1 MEDRN
6 YKINSAPVDGR
17 DDEPRFDLEGLDAD
31 RELQSLLSKW
41 QTPVSLRAL
50 DQRVR
55 LSYRAQTTPHPWWRR
70 ILTSTIS
77 LPVPV
82 AAALVLVPALAAAAL
97 LGRRQLPAPNAPPI
111 IVERIKAV
119 EVPVVR
125 ERVVSRIVYRE
136 KKPATAS
143 SSKSKSAPESMSLAL
158 ASGENSQGYFTDTN
172 LAGFQ
177 PNAEMNFKVI
187 KKADKNEK

>member
-1 MEDRN
+1 MEDWN

-17 DDEPRFDLEGLDAD
+17 DEEPRFDLEELDAD
-31 RELQSLLSKW
+31 SELQALLGKW
-41 QTPVSLRAL
+41 PTPASLRAL
-50 DQRVR
+50 DQRVL
-55 LSYRAQTTPHPWWRR
+55 LSYRAQTTRVPWWRR
-70 ILTSTIS
+70 MLTSTIS

-97 LGRRQLPAPNAPPI
+97 LGQRQLPAPQAPPI

-136 KKPATAS
+136 KKPAPAS
-143 SSKSKSAPESMSLAL
+143 SARPKSALESMSLAL
-158 ASGENSQGYFTDTN
+158 ASGDNLQGYFTDTN

-187 KKADKNEK
+187 KKADKNEE